1 MGGDFDKTKCMPFL
15 IKDEK
20 FEKILMKVRYINLF
34 LENIRIGEIFTSGA
48 RKYYSLKYKKN
59 LFFKKYRKFL
69 QSCFFFIFR
78 AWKVPS

>member
-34 LENIRIGEIFTSGA
+34 LENIGEIFYIWCQ
-48 RKYYSLKYKKN
+48 KV
-59 LFFKKYRKFL
+59 LFPE
-69 QSCFFFIFR
+69 I
-78 AWKVPS
+78 

>member
-34 LENIRIGEIFTSGA
+34 LENIRIGEIFYIWCQ
-48 RKYYSLKYKKN
+48 KV
-59 LFFKKYRKFL
+59 LFPE
-69 QSCFFFIFR
+69 I
-78 AWKVPS
+78 